1 MHLKHTTNLIFTAI
15 LLSLLS
21 VCFTSC
27 KHQPPLRSLDAAYD
41 LHSIKTL
48 HDIAETYVSEE
59 IGSDYALWGFNVT
72 RNNADNTETAEFVYT
87 KRTQSFRDVYFVKI
101 DIANRQINSTVQTE
115 AERLYGGDT
124 VVSVSDWV
132 LDDLDLLFDTSF
144 EWDSATAETTYQNLD
159 IRYYLNNELR
169 YECEFDPCSG
179 QLLGENGDNTPD

>member
-1 MHLKHTTNLIFTAI
+1 M
-15 LLSLLS
+15 
-21 VCFTSC
+21 
-27 KHQPPLRSLDAAYD
+27 
-41 LHSIKTL
+41 
-48 HDIAETYVSEE
+48 
-59 IGSDYALWGFNVT
+59 
-72 RNNADNTETAEFVYT
+72 
-87 KRTQSFRDVYFVKI
+87 KI

-144 EWDSATAETTYQNLD
+144 AWDSATAETTYQNLD

-179 QLLGENGDNTPD
+179 QLLGENGDK

>member
-1 MHLKHTTNLIFTAI
+1 MHLKRTTKMICTAI

-21 VCFTSC
+21 VCFASC
-27 KHQPPLRSLDAAYD
+27 KHQPPLRSIDAAYD

-179 QLLGENGDNTPD
+179 QLLGENGDK

>member
-1 MHLKHTTNLIFTAI
+1 MHLKRTTKMICTAI
-15 LLSLLS
+15 LLLLLS
-21 VCFTSC
+21 VCFASC
-27 KHQPPLRSLDAAYD
+27 KHQPPLRSIDTEYN

-48 HDIAETYVSEE
+48 YDIAETYVSEE

-72 RNNADNTETAEFVYT
+72 RNNADNTEMAEFVYT

-144 EWDSATAETTYQNLD
+144 AWDSATAETTYQNLD